1 MAAIFVRGWLTGT
14 TCIVLLMDL
23 AFAHS
28 FAEEWV
34 AAWNS
39 HDLER
44 ILEHYTDDVVFASP
58 RVVQLMGEPRGEV
71 RGKEALRV
79 YWERGLK
86 QLPDLLFCLEDV
98 LISVDSIV
106 INYRNERQQAVAEV
120 LTFRDGRVCRGF
132 GAYGP
137 VT

>member
-1 MAAIFVRGWLTGT
+1 
-14 TCIVLLMDL
+14 MDL

-28 FAEEWV
+28 FADEWV

-58 RVVQLMGEPRGEV
+58 RVVELMGEPRGEV
-71 RGKEALRV
+71 RGKEALRA
-79 YWERGLK
+79 YWGRGLE
-86 QLPDLLFCLEDV
+86 QLPDLLFCLEEV

-132 GAYGP
+132 GAYGAEG
-137 VT
+137 T

>member
-1 MAAIFVRGWLTGT
+1 MLVDF
-14 TCIVLLMDL
+14 
-23 AFAHS
+23 AFAQW
-28 FAEEWV
+28 FADEWA

-58 RVVQLMGEPRGEV
+58 KIVQLMGEPSGEV
-71 RGKEALRV
+71 RGKDALRA
-79 YWERGLK
+79 YWSKGLER
-86 QLPDLLFCLEDV
+86 LPDLHFAVEDV
-98 LISVDSIV
+98 RVSVDTVV

-120 LTFRDGRVCRGF
+120 LTFRDRRVCRGF

-137 VT
+137 AD